1 MLAKIENLEVVGA
14 WVFSVLKTNSPLFR
28 MNPIF
33 KGWDPSPE
41 RKLLPLWSFNLHF
54 PNFKTT
60 RVFPQRI
67 CWGSNVFN
75 FRTLSTWIFHSWSS
89 WSSCTVSELRRDV
102 EPFSSHCFDA
112 SSTET
117 RMKMFLR
124 DEVKWVSQLQVI
136 AWVNLSG
143 LLMTTFDNFD
153 QADKLNVC
161 NWIVLFQSH
170 LNSQMQ
176 NDCKQGL
183 QWWKTSS
190 GLPFPTFFHILATHA
205 VIAHERNSGAAS
217 TDSLQALL
225 FLSSQW
231 CVPVTPKNMFTS

>member
-1 MLAKIENLEVVGA
+1 
-14 WVFSVLKTNSPLFR
+14 

-67 CWGSNVFN
+67 CSGSNVFK
-75 FRTLSTWIFHSWSS
+75 FRTLSTWIFHFWSS

-117 RMKMFLR
+117 RMKM
-124 DEVKWVSQLQVI
+124 
-136 AWVNLSG
+136 
-143 LLMTTFDNFD
+143 
-153 QADKLNVC
+153 
-161 NWIVLFQSH
+161 
-170 LNSQMQ
+170 
-176 NDCKQGL
+176 
-183 QWWKTSS
+183 
-190 GLPFPTFFHILATHA
+190 
-205 VIAHERNSGAAS
+205 NSGMKWNGWANCRW
-217 TDSLQALL
+217 LL
-225 FLSSQW
+225 EWIFEGLSWRLLTTLTKQ
-231 CVPVTPKNMFTS
+231 TSWMCATELCCFKVIWIARC